1 MLNNL
6 WGGMI
11 LLAIVTAVLMGNVA
25 ELTNAAIESARDAI
39 TLCITMLGIMSM
51 WAGLMTVAEKAGL
64 VQSLARRS
72 RPLLRYL
79 FPDLGKNHPAHEPI
93 ATNFIANILGLGWAA
108 TPSGLRAMKML
119 QEENTT
125 EEKDTATRSMRMFM
139 VINMS
144 SLQLV
149 TISVVAYRMQY
160 NSANPS
166 EIIGPGL
173 IVTAITTVIAVAYC
187 KIMDSLEQR
196 RQRQRHSRFSP
207 RTSGEGSGIRLEASN
222 LRGSRILPQTSG
234 ESSGIRLEAGNLRG
248 SRP

>member
-11 LLAIVTAVLMGNVA
+11 LLAIVVALMTGNIP

-64 VQSLARRS
+64 VQALARRA
-72 RPLLRYL
+72 RPLLRWL

-108 TPSGLRAMKML
+108 TPSGLRAMEVL
-119 QEENTT
+119 QKENPQ
-125 EEKDTATRSMRMFM
+125 KDTATRSMRMFM

-173 IVTAITTVIAVAYC
+173 IVTSVTTVVAVLFC
-187 KIMDSLEQR
+187 KILDGLER
-196 RQRQRHSRFSP
+196 KS
-207 RTSGEGSGIRLEASN
+207 
-222 LRGSRILPQTSG
+222 
-234 ESSGIRLEAGNLRG
+234 
-248 SRP
+248 

>member
-1 MLNNL
+1 MLNKL

-11 LLAIVTAVLMGNVA
+11 LIAIVIAIVTGNVPA
-25 ELTNAAIESARDAI
+25 LTNSAIESAREAI
-39 TLCITMLGIMSM
+39 TLCITMLGVMAM
-51 WAGLMTVAEKAGL
+51 WSGLMKVAEKAGL
-64 VQSLARRS
+64 VGALARRS

-108 TPSGLRAMKML
+108 TPSGLHAMKEM
-119 QEENTT
+119 QQDN

-160 NSANPS
+160 GSANPS

-173 IVTAITTVIAVAYC
+173 IVTMATTVVAVAYC
-187 KIMDSLEQR
+187 KVLE
-196 RQRQRHSRFSP
+196 
-207 RTSGEGSGIRLEASN
+207 RL
-222 LRGSRILPQTSG
+222 GK
-234 ESSGIRLEAGNLRG
+234 
-248 SRP
+248 